1 MTKVVG
7 TEIERKRIQYA
18 FWKKKSMDLLISAGS
33 NKKEES

>member
-18 FWKKKSMDLLISAGS
+18 FWKKKINGLANICR
-33 NKKEES
+33 E